1 MNFLTSNN
9 KLVSRER
16 AAMQVSEWREQ
27 GLQVGFTSGVF
38 DLLHVGHLSYLEDA
52 RKHCDKLVVAVNS
65 DSSVRQ
71 NKGHLRPIVSEVE
84 RAKLIAGW
92 TCVDLVFIFSENNNN
107 QNVIEVKPSL
117 YIKAGDYAKKSLSS
131 ASIIESQGGR
141 VELVPFVSGNSSS
154 TIIEKIIESH
164 AAILPQWIELP
175 KPELAPA
182 VFLDRDGTLIE
193 HVDYLSEPDRVKLL
207 PGVIDG
213 LKKLRQLG
221 YRLVIVTNQPG
232 IGLGYLSREEFF
244 KVNLRLFK
252 LVSEQGVLFDRVYF
266 CPHSKSEICSCRKPG
281 VELINRATKDL
292 NISVKDSFVIG
303 DTTTDMQLALNSE
316 CKGVLV
322 KTGYAGKDGVYNAQA
337 DFEAHDFES
346 AAQRIAM
353 FKK

>member
-1 MNFLTSNN
+1 MNFLKSDN
-9 KLVSRER
+9 KIVSRES
-16 AAMQVSEWREQ
+16 AATQVNEWREQ

-38 DLLHVGHLSYLEDA
+38 DLLHLGHLSYLEDA
-52 RKHCDKLVVAVNS
+52 RKRCDKLVVAVNS

-71 NKGHLRPIVSEVE
+71 NKGLLRPVISELE
-84 RAKLIAGW
+84 RAKVVAGLA
-92 TCVDLVFIFSENNNN
+92 CVDLVFVFSESNNN
-107 QNVIEVKPSL
+107 QNITDLKPSI
-117 YIKAGDYAKKSLSS
+117 YIKAGDYAKESLSS

-154 TIIEKIIESH
+154 AIIQKIIKNH

-182 VFLDRDGTLIE
+182 IFLDRDGTLIE

-207 PGVIDG
+207 PGVITG
-213 LKKLRQLG
+213 LKKLQQLG

-232 IGLGYLSREEFF
+232 IGLGYLSREDFF

-266 CPHSKSEICSCRKPG
+266 CPHSKSEVCSCRKPG
-281 VELINRATKDL
+281 IELINRATKDL
-292 NISVKDSFVIG
+292 NIVVEDSFVIG
-303 DTTTDMQLALNSE
+303 DTTTDMQLALNSK

-322 KTGYAGKDGVYNAQA
+322 KTGYAGQDGVFSAQG
-337 DFEAHDFES
+337 DFVAHDFES
-346 AAQRIAM
+346 ATRQIEM